1 MQKPE
6 NEKEKEMKNIFK
18 DLSEE
23 NKNILML
30 VANGIKVGQEN
41 VKN

>member
-6 NEKEKEMKNIFK
+6 SEKEKEMKNIFK

>member
-1 MQKPE
+1 MQKSE